1 STSRWMSPWRTA
13 TSIARSPTS
22 TGPRAAASP
31 ELRSPP
37 PRRPTMHPE
46 TGPEPRFE
54 EGAEAPPPGVRAMA
68 IVRWALLAGVAL
80 AALFS
85 VYTVAGPLYGAGA
98 PAAAQKTARY
108 TCPMHPQIVSD
119 RPGECPICHMD
130 LVPVAETPPA
140 SAAPPVPVPDAPRGA
155 HRRARPLPLLR
166 HGARRRPGPEG
177 HRRAAGHRADRAL
190 ARPRP
195 GHRRAHRG

>member
-1 STSRWMSPWRTA
+1 
-13 TSIARSPTS
+13 
-22 TGPRAAASP
+22 ASP

-140 SAAPPVPVPDAPRGA
+140 SAAPPVPVPVPVPASASAPDPMKSGTGTGTGTGTGSEKSRGYTCPM
-155 HRRARPLPLLR
+155 H
-166 HGARRRPGPEG
+166 
-177 HRRAAGHRADRAL
+177 
-190 ARPRP
+190 
-195 GHRRAHRG
+195 